1 MRVYADL
8 HIHTALSPC
17 ADEDMTPGN
26 IVAMASLAGLDA
38 IAITDHNIALNV
50 RPALKYGKEFDV
62 LVIPGMELETREEVH
77 VVCLFETLE
86 QVIAFQGVV
95 HKSMIKFKNNS
106 DIFGRQ
112 YLFDEEDEIIG
123 EYDDMLLCATN
134 IGVDDVFTLAERFGG
149 IAYPAHV
156 DRDSYSVFSQ
166 LAFMP
171 MDYPYNFVEIST
183 ECKPDIIEKY
193 PELKKY
199 SLLKASDSHDLKQID
214 RHDMYLE
221 CDRLD
226 AKSVIEALKNNRIVY
241 ERMEKC

>member
-1 MRVYADL
+1 MKVYADL

-50 RPALKYGKEFDV
+50 LPAIKYGQQFEL

-86 QVIAFQGVV
+86 QVLDFQDVV
-95 HKSMIKFKNNS
+95 HKSMIGLKNNP

-112 YLFDEEDEIIG
+112 LIFNEEDEIIG
-123 EYDDMLLCATN
+123 EYEGMLLCATDLG
-134 IGVDDVFTLAERFGG
+134 IDDVFSLVDEYGG

-171 MDYPYNFVEIST
+171 DGYRLNFVEVST
-183 ECKPDIIEKY
+183 ECKSDIYEIH
-193 PELKKY
+193 PELKNYK
-199 SLLKASDSHDLKQID
+199 LLKASDSHDLTQID
-214 RHDMYLE
+214 KHDMYIE

-226 AKSVIEALKNNRIVY
+226 AASVIEALRKNRIIY
-241 ERMEKC
+241 ERKESC

>member
-1 MRVYADL
+1 MKVYADL

-50 RPALKYGKEFDV
+50 RPAIKYGEQFDV

-86 QVIAFQGVV
+86 QALDFQGVV
-95 HKSMIKFKNNS
+95 HKSMTGLKNNP

-112 YLFDEEDEIIG
+112 LMFDEEDEIIG
-123 EYDDMLLCATN
+123 EYDDMLLCATD
-134 IGVDDVFTLAERFGG
+134 IGIDDVFSMIEGFGG

-166 LAFMP
+166 LAFIP
-171 MDYPYNFVEIST
+171 FDYPYKFVEISID
-183 ECKPDIIEKY
+183 CKSDIIEKY
-193 PELKKY
+193 PQLKKY
-199 SLLKASDSHDLKQID
+199 NLLKASDSHDLTQID
-214 RHDMYLE
+214 KHDMYLE
-221 CDRLD
+221 CERLD
-226 AKSVIEALKNNRIVY
+226 AKSVIEALKNNRIIY
-241 ERMEKC
+241 ERTEPC